1 MDIKNSPIVKHAI
14 NNDKSLLPGIIAYS
28 CKEAMVMAKRECG
41 DFIDFAKEWIQSSKQ
56 LCEEENIPW
65 EQIRA
70 ATGDSIDNY
79 IIISF
84 PSKRESDE
92 SLKIT
97 TKLHCDLARYGGV
110 TLNQY

>member
-1 MDIKNSPIVKHAI
+1 MDIKNSPIVKYAI

-28 CKEAMVMAKRECG
+28 CKEAIVIAKRECG

-65 EQIRA
+65 EQIRT

-79 IIISF
+79 IS
-84 PSKRESDE
+84 
-92 SLKIT
+92 
-97 TKLHCDLARYGGV
+97 
-110 TLNQY
+110 

>member
-14 NNDKSLLPGIIAYS
+14 NNDKSLLPGIIAHS
-28 CKEAMVMAKRECG
+28 CKEAIVIAKRECG
-41 DFIDFAKEWIQSSKQ
+41 DFAKEWIQSSKQ

-79 IIISF
+79 IS
-84 PSKRESDE
+84 
-92 SLKIT
+92 
-97 TKLHCDLARYGGV
+97 
-110 TLNQY
+110 

>member
-28 CKEAMVMAKRECG
+28 CKEAIVIAKRECG
-41 DFIDFAKEWIQSSKQ
+41 DFIDFAKKRTFHGNRLGQQ
-56 LCEEENIPW
+56 LEILL
-65 EQIRA
+65 I
-70 ATGDSIDNY
+70 

-97 TKLHCDLARYGGV
+97 TKLHCDWHV
-110 TLNQY
+110 TVESLLTNISNYETH

>member
-14 NNDKSLLPGIIAYS
+14 NND
-28 CKEAMVMAKRECG
+28 
-41 DFIDFAKEWIQSSKQ
+41 KEWIQSSKQ

-79 IIISF
+79 MS
-84 PSKRESDE
+84 
-92 SLKIT
+92 
-97 TKLHCDLARYGGV
+97 
-110 TLNQY
+110 

>member
-28 CKEAMVMAKRECG
+28 
-41 DFIDFAKEWIQSSKQ
+41 SKQ

-79 IIISF
+79 MS
-84 PSKRESDE
+84 
-92 SLKIT
+92 
-97 TKLHCDLARYGGV
+97 
-110 TLNQY
+110 

>member
-1 MDIKNSPIVKHAI
+1 MDIKNSPI

-28 CKEAMVMAKRECG
+28 CKEAMVMAKRVIRQGVDTVLQTALRRRER
-41 DFIDFAKEWIQSSKQ
+41 
-56 LCEEENIPW
+56 

-70 ATGDSIDNY
+70 ATGDSID

-97 TKLHCDLARYGGV
+97 TKLHCDWHV
-110 TLNQY
+110 TVESLLTNISNYETH

>member
-28 CKEAMVMAKRECG
+28 CKEAIVIDKRECG
-41 DFIDFAKEWIQSSKQ
+41 DFAKEWIQSSKQ

-79 IIISF
+79 IS
-84 PSKRESDE
+84 
-92 SLKIT
+92 
-97 TKLHCDLARYGGV
+97 
-110 TLNQY
+110 

>member
-41 DFIDFAKEWIQSSKQ
+41 DFAKEWSSKQ

-70 ATGDSIDNY
+70 ATGDSIDNLL
-79 IIISF
+79 S
-84 PSKRESDE
+84 
-92 SLKIT
+92 
-97 TKLHCDLARYGGV
+97 V
-110 TLNQY
+110 

>member
-41 DFIDFAKEWIQSSKQ
+41 DLWIQSSKQ

-79 IIISF
+79 MS
-84 PSKRESDE
+84 
-92 SLKIT
+92 
-97 TKLHCDLARYGGV
+97 
-110 TLNQY
+110 

>member
-28 CKEAMVMAKRECG
+28 CKEAMVMAK
-41 DFIDFAKEWIQSSKQ
+41 EWIQSSKQ

-79 IIISF
+79 MS
-84 PSKRESDE
+84 
-92 SLKIT
+92 
-97 TKLHCDLARYGGV
+97 
-110 TLNQY
+110 

>member
-28 CKEAMVMAKRECG
+28 CKE
-41 DFIDFAKEWIQSSKQ
+41 
-56 LCEEENIPW
+56 ENIPW

-79 IIISF
+79 MS
-84 PSKRESDE
+84 
-92 SLKIT
+92 
-97 TKLHCDLARYGGV
+97 
-110 TLNQY
+110 

>member
-14 NNDKSLLPGIIAYS
+14 NNDKSLLPGII
-28 CKEAMVMAKRECG
+28 AKRECG

-79 IIISF
+79 IS
-84 PSKRESDE
+84 
-92 SLKIT
+92 
-97 TKLHCDLARYGGV
+97 
-110 TLNQY
+110 

>member
-1 MDIKNSPIVKHAI
+1 MMQQAKYQVPYETSDLNGMLSVIISSVTTMDIKNSPIVKHAI

-79 IIISF
+79 MS
-84 PSKRESDE
+84 
-92 SLKIT
+92 
-97 TKLHCDLARYGGV
+97 
-110 TLNQY
+110 

>member
-41 DFIDFAKEWIQSSKQ
+41 DFIDFAKQ

-65 EQIRA
+65 EQIRT

-79 IIISF
+79 IS
-84 PSKRESDE
+84 
-92 SLKIT
+92 
-97 TKLHCDLARYGGV
+97 
-110 TLNQY
+110 

>member
-41 DFIDFAKEWIQSSKQ
+41 DFVDFAKEWIQS
-56 LCEEENIPW
+56 
-65 EQIRA
+65 
-70 ATGDSIDNY
+70 
-79 IIISF
+79 SF

-97 TKLHCDLARYGGV
+97 TKLHCDLARHGGV

>member
-70 ATGDSIDNY
+70 ATEDSIDNY
-79 IIISF
+79 MS
-84 PSKRESDE
+84 
-92 SLKIT
+92 
-97 TKLHCDLARYGGV
+97 
-110 TLNQY
+110 